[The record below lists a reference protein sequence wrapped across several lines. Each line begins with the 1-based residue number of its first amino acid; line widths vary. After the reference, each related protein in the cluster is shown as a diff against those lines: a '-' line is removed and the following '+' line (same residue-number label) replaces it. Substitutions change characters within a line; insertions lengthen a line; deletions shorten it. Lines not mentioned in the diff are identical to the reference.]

1 MAVPLDAHPRPAG
14 ATDEDLRAVYREL
27 RTVARA
33 LLRREPYAHT
43 LESCELVHQAWA
55 RVLHGEL
62 RDLATQEPRKVV
74 ALAVTNM
81 RRELVDHARRR
92 RAAKR
97 PNARARV
104 ELADA
109 PLLSQEDPDTL
120 LAIDAL
126 IDRLEAGPEH
136 VRNPE
141 RKAAAA
147 RYALYGGL
155 SEAEIAEVMDLPKS
169 TVGSDVR
176 FARAWISASLEEA
189 G

>member
-1 MAVPLDAHPRPAG
+1 MPATHQELCTIYG
-14 ATDEDLRAVYREL
+14 EL

-55 RVLHGEL
+55 RLLAGDL
-62 RDLATQEPRKVV
+62 RQVAVDEPQRVI

-92 RAAKR
+92 KAAKR
-97 PNARARV
+97 PTGRTRV
-104 ELADA
+104 ELSAA
-109 PLLSQEDPDTL
+109 PELSHQQPELL
-120 LAIDAL
+120 LAV
-126 IDRLEAGPEH
+126 DRLLDELAAGPDR
-136 VRNPE
+136 VRNGA
-141 RKAAAA
+141 RKAEAA

-155 SEAEIAEVMDLPKS
+155 SEAEISEVMGVPKS

-176 FARAWISASLEEA
+176 FARAWIGARLDE
-189 G
+189 GGG

>member
-1 MAVPLDAHPRPAG
+1 MGEPDDRRQ
-14 ATDEDLRAVYREL
+14 ATEEDLRAVYFEL

-43 LESCELVHQAWA
+43 LESTELVHQAWA

-62 RDLATQEPRKVV
+62 RELAVHEPRKVL

-97 PNARARV
+97 PTARNRV

-109 PLLSQEDPDTL
+109 PLLSREDPDTL
-120 LAIDAL
+120 LAIYAL
-126 IDRLEAGPEH
+126 IDGLEAGPDS

-141 RKAAAA
+141 RKEACA

-155 SEAEIAEVMDLPKS
+155 SESEIAELLDVPKS
-169 TVGSDVR
+169 TVGNDVR
-176 FARAWISASLEEA
+176 FVRAWISANLEN

>member
-1 MAVPLDAHPRPAG
+1 MAASHD
-14 ATDEDLRAVYREL
+14 DLRAVYGEL

-55 RVLHGEL
+55 RVLNGDL
-62 RDLATQEPRKVV
+62 RMLAEQEPRRVL

-92 RAAKR
+92 KASKR
-97 PNARARV
+97 PGARARV

-109 PLLSQEDPDTL
+109 PELSDTQPELL
-120 LAIDAL
+120 LAIDRL
-126 IDRLEAGPEH
+126 LDELEADGGR
-136 VRNPE
+136 VRNGA

-155 SEAEIAEVMDLPKS
+155 SEAEIADLMDLPKS
-169 TVGSDVR
+169 TIGADVR
-176 FARAWISASLEEA
+176 FARAWLMHRLQEA
-189 G
+189 EG